1 MKARTEGESGLDAEL
16 LRNYEDYLEN
26 EAQLS
31 KGTREVYLREA
42 GFLLSHLRSAGLDI
56 STITLADLDSYLHSR
71 DASLD
76 ARTVSRINSSLRSL
90 FTYLVKDGIR
100 KDNIALMLE
109 KPKMDEYLP
118 HALSIDEVDS
128 ILDEMKRQADEDIL
142 FVRDYTFFE
151 LIYSCGLR
159 ISEAVNL
166 KVSSYNRDERTLIV
180 FGKRSKERL
189 VFVGQIASDALDR
202 YLAEVRPVLASAN
215 RRRARRTAKDRD
227 STDAMFRCMP

>member
-1 MKARTEGESGLDAEL
+1 M
-16 LRNYEDYLEN
+16 
-26 EAQLS
+26 
-31 KGTREVYLREA
+31 
-42 GFLLSHLRSAGLDI
+42 
-56 STITLADLDSYLHSR
+56 
-71 DASLD
+71 
-76 ARTVSRINSSLRSL
+76 SRINSSLRSL

-159 ISEAVNL
+159 
-166 KVSSYNRDERTLIV
+166 
-180 FGKRSKERL
+180 
-189 VFVGQIASDALDR
+189 
-202 YLAEVRPVLASAN
+202 
-215 RRRARRTAKDRD
+215 
-227 STDAMFRCMP
+227 